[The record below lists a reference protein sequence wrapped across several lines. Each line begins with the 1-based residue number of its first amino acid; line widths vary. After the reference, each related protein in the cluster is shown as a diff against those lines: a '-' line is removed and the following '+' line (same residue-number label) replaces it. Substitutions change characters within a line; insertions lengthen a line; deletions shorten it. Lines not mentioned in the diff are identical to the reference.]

1 MGYPQCVI
9 TWDCFLHSGLHPP
22 DHNRKYSYSMGFY
35 CNNTHLHHSSLY
47 LEFVRLFDGQCW
59 CHPSAAPVLIINTLY
74 TPSRNIH
81 TSYRCLLP
89 SAPSALGKRDGC
101 IRSPYFPPFIF
112 YFFSKFVRV
121 DICLQT
127 SVRLLKADTRLTMGI
142 KAALPNFEL
151 YIYTAVL
158 GLALL
163 WAGSW
168 IIEAS
173 SENVNRKAFRE
184 SVKPG
189 WHYFGRRMDVSDF
202 EWVMWFTTFRNHI
215 LFALSGHVIFA
226 KICSMLSPK
235 HRSLIY
241 MVYGCLAVLIT
252 MGWTYVSLIL
262 SHCIIIYSVAL
273 MKKKWLC
280 FVAGLTSLA
289 TIKMEPFNTW
299 QEGFVT
305 GSFDLQDV
313 LFYGGCGF
321 SIMRCMSF
329 ALENCEKKDGN
340 YTFMD
345 LIKYNFYLPFF
356 FFGPVMTFDRFH
368 EQANNPNLTRKEREM
383 WNITIHAVVQLGAIL
398 VVDVFFHYLYIL
410 TIPSDLKL
418 VKQLSDWSLA
428 GLAYSN
434 LVYDW
439 VKAAVMFGVI
449 NTVSRLDH
457 LDPPQPPKCITMLY
471 VFAETHFDR
480 GINDWLCK
488 YVYDYIG
495 ENHDAILKEL
505 LATICTFA
513 VTTLWLG
520 PCELVYIWS
529 FFNCFGL
536 NFELWVAKLFSLP
549 PFSTI
554 ENNLMS
560 EAVSRRIRGLFNAVN
575 FWQIVLYNVL
585 ALNSLD
591 FAQLVAK
598 RLLLKGFPVSTL
610 IVLFVTYCGVQLIKE
625 RERKQ
630 ALLDEPEPEP
640 VPTPE
645 PGKQKAE

>member
-1 MGYPQCVI
+1 
-9 TWDCFLHSGLHPP
+9 
-22 DHNRKYSYSMGFY
+22 
-35 CNNTHLHHSSLY
+35 
-47 LEFVRLFDGQCW
+47 
-59 CHPSAAPVLIINTLY
+59 
-74 TPSRNIH
+74 
-81 TSYRCLLP
+81 
-89 SAPSALGKRDGC
+89 
-101 IRSPYFPPFIF
+101 
-112 YFFSKFVRV
+112 
-121 DICLQT
+121 
-127 SVRLLKADTRLTMGI
+127 MGI
-142 KAALPNFEL
+142 KTALPKTEL
-151 YIYTAVL
+151 YFYTAVL
-158 GLALL
+158 SLALL

-173 SENVNRKAFRE
+173 KN
-184 SVKPG
+184 VKPG
-189 WHYFGRRMDVSDF
+189 WHYFGRKMDVSDF

-226 KICSMLSPK
+226 KICSIRIFLPYPQN
-235 HRSLIY
+235 RSLIY
-241 MVYGCLAVLIT
+241 MLYGSLAVLIT
-252 MGWTYVSLIL
+252 MGWTYITLIL
-262 SHCIIIYSVAL
+262 SHCIILYSVAL
-273 MKKKWLC
+273 VKRKWLC

-289 TIKMEPFNTW
+289 TFKMEPFKTW
-299 QEGFVT
+299 QEGFAT

-340 YTFMD
+340 YSFLD

-368 EQANNPNLTRKEREM
+368 QQANNPNLTRKEREM
-383 WNITIHAVVQLGAIL
+383 WNITIHALVHLGAIL
-398 VVDVFFHYLYIL
+398 VVDVFFHFLYIL
-410 TIPSDLKL
+410 TIPNDLKL
-418 VKQLSDWSLA
+418 LKQLSDWSLA

-439 VKAAVMFGVI
+439 VKSAVLFGVI

-471 VFAETHFDR
+471 VFAET
-480 GINDWLCK
+480 

-495 ENHDAILKEL
+495 ENHDAIFKEL

-536 NFELWVAKLFSLP
+536 NFELWVAKFFSLP

-554 ENNLMS
+554 ENLMP
-560 EAVSRRIRGLFNAVN
+560 EAMSRRIRGLFNAVN

-598 RLLLKGFPVSTL
+598 RLLFKGFPLSTL
-610 IVLFVTYCGVQLIKE
+610 SVLFVTYCGVQLIKE

-630 ALLDEPEPEP
+630 ALLDDPEP
-640 VPTPE
+640 VPPTE
-645 PGKQKAE
+645 ADKQKAE